1 MKPSASFSL
10 VLLVLGAGSLTAV
23 AGEPVP
29 AEFRGDWVPAS
40 ASCTSM
46 LRFRA
51 SATNATLING
61 ADKSSYGDIAWP
73 TEFFGRDYTGIVIT
87 GVPEFESGNS
97 PFTIFFNADEQKGMT
112 KLSILQGEESPGN
125 AQYNAIVRA
134 AKKLN
139 QRFPLDNVP
148 LKKCVGMSAASAASG
163 AAVAGTAKPAAVLA
177 APPVDPCGGSPR
189 CFNAGA
195 FVAEMMQVTATAMT
209 PGARHHSVAFNVRFR
224 NVSDRPVILAYRSNS
239 SAGMDNFGNAFYWG
253 RAGTYDTS
261 VKGIGY
267 VTGRNADPQFVLNP
281 GQARNA
287 TFNLIRY
294 NAAPPIGTAWTWD
307 VVIDELEIQPGQVI
321 RSLRQNS
328 INLTN
333 LTPGTFNAAAA
344 PGILGTVGNAA
355 TQAPVSVPG
364 TGEDVASK
372 VIDLFKSIQKKQ

>member
-1 MKPSASFSL
+1 MKRA
-10 VLLVLGAGSLTAV
+10 ATLTAIALAV
-23 AGEPVP
+23 PSIGALAAEPPVP

-40 ASCTSM
+40 AQCTSM
-46 LRFRA
+46 LRFRVA
-51 SATNATLING
+51 ATNATLING
-61 ADKSSYGDIAWP
+61 ADKSSYGNIAWP
-73 TEFFGRDYTGIVIT
+73 TQYMGPDYRGITVTGI
-87 GVPEFESGNS
+87 PEFESGNS

-112 KLSILQGEESPGN
+112 KLSILQGEETPGN

-148 LKKCVGMSAASAASG
+148 LKKCAGMAAAA
-163 AAVAGTAKPAAVLA
+163 ATAPAVAAAKPVAA
-177 APPVDPCGGSPR
+177 APDPCGGSAR
-189 CFNAGA
+189 CFNAGT
-195 FVAEMMQVTATAMT
+195 FVAEVMQVTPTAMT
-209 PGARHHSVAFNVRFR
+209 PGARHHSVALNVRFR
-224 NVSDRPVILAYRSNS
+224 NVSDQPVILAYRSNS

-253 RAGTYDTS
+253 RSGTHDTS

-267 VTGRNADPQFVLNP
+267 VTGRSADPQFVLNP
-281 GQARNA
+281 GQYRNA
-287 TFNLIRY
+287 TFNLIRF

-355 TQAPVSVPG
+355 SATPAAG
-364 TGEDVASK
+364 DDVASK
-372 VIDLFKSIQKKQ
+372 VIDLFNTIQQQKKK